1 MGIFDFAFNSLD
13 FFGIT
18 LIFPCQE
25 IKAVYF
31 DFMGKLEMFG
41 SKTNSIKAEYNK
53 FRKKN

>member
-31 DFMGKLEMFG
+31 DFMGKLDMFG
-41 SKTNSIKAEYNK
+41 SQTNSIKAEYNK